1 MRLDK
6 FLRISFYK
14 KVSMRKFFEKQK
26 LKRNVSAL
34 VVAGIIIVGGY
45 VIRRAINNKSKMN
58 NIENNL
64 ESNL

>member
-1 MRLDK
+1 
-6 FLRISFYK
+6 
-14 KVSMRKFFEKQK
+14 MRKIFEKQK

-45 VIRRAINNKSKMN
+45 VIRRAVNNKSKMN

>member
-1 MRLDK
+1 
-6 FLRISFYK
+6 LRIGLYK

-45 VIRRAINNKSKMN
+45 VIRRAVNNKSKVN
-58 NIENNL
+58 SIENNL
-64 ESNL
+64 ESNV